1 MVRIPIVRIEYFLY
15 REYNIAFGMVKL
27 QNIAAICWFVA
38 TLIGA
43 SFIEVFSYSWFFV
56 SDNIGELLDLK
67 SKSSKL
73 RC

>member
-43 SFIEVFSYSWFFV
+43 SFIEVFSYS
-56 SDNIGELLDLK
+56 
-67 SKSSKL
+67 
-73 RC
+73 